1 MFSESGAMKITLTV
15 KQVAGAP
22 PTQPMTVTFDQQ
34 GGSIGRRD
42 ENDWILPDPER
53 FISGRHAQIDFS
65 DESFHITDLS
75 SNGVFINRSAQPLG
89 KNNRVALQ
97 DGDSFTIGD
106 YEISVS
112 VEKPASQTL
121 ETNNFEGL
129 DDPFARMVDAEAGQD
144 LEKAFSTPLEQPQ
157 SEQVIEEDYSL
168 DEPETPSLEMDEPPP
183 ESGASSLPSQSD
195 HTSDLNAYFNQPT
208 PIPEDWDL
216 DDDGSDRKDESQAL
230 SPPGLPPLDQEP
242 LPATPPQPSHIPP
255 LQPSD
260 LDEPSPAVNRESIP
274 RPGGQAD
281 TAATA
286 PVQPPSERAAP
297 DIAQSSDESTMR
309 RVLAESM
316 GISEEHIADLPMET
330 LLQNLGKILRTSVNG
345 TMSMLRARAQMKGE
359 FRMSQTMIQPVENNP
374 LKFSIN
380 IEEALRH
387 IINPNPSSGYLSPL
401 SAFEEAHEDI
411 EAHMLAVMVGMQ
423 AALHAVL
430 QRFKPE
436 ILEQRLGQQA
446 ILEKLPLYRQAKTW
460 ELFTELYSE
469 IANEAEDD
477 FHQLFGRT
485 FSQAYEEQI
494 RRLESPKQPDSG
506 LPN

>member
-1 MFSESGAMKITLTV
+1 MKITLTV
-15 KQVAGAP
+15 KLVAGAP
-22 PTQPMTVTFDQQ
+22 PTQPMTVTFDEQ

-42 ENDWILPDPER
+42 ENDWVLPDPER
-53 FISGRHAQIDFS
+53 FISGRHAQIDCS

-106 YEISVS
+106 YEIGVS

-121 ETNNFEGL
+121 ETNSFAGL

-144 LEKAFSTPLEQPQ
+144 LEEAFSAPLEQPQ

-168 DEPETPSLEMDEPPP
+168 DEPETPSLELDGPHP

-216 DDDGSDRKDESQAL
+216 DDDGSDRKDESQTQP
-230 SPPGLPPLDQEP
+230 PPGLPPLDQEP
-242 LPATPPQPSHIPP
+242 VPATPPLPSHIPP
-255 LQPSD
+255 IQPND
-260 LDEPSPAVNRESIP
+260 LNEPPPVVIRESIP
-274 RPGGQAD
+274 KPGKQAD

-286 PVQPPSERAAP
+286 PVQAPSERAAP
-297 DIAQSSDESTMR
+297 SIAQSSDEATMR

-316 GISEEHIADLPMET
+316 GISEQHIADLPMET

-345 TMSMLRARAQMKGE
+345 TMSILRARAQMKGE

-387 IINPNPSSGYLSPL
+387 I
-401 SAFEEAHEDI
+401 
-411 EAHMLAVMVGMQ
+411 
-423 AALHAVL
+423 
-430 QRFKPE
+430 
-436 ILEQRLGQQA
+436 
-446 ILEKLPLYRQAKTW
+446 
-460 ELFTELYSE
+460 
-469 IANEAEDD
+469 
-477 FHQLFGRT
+477 
-485 FSQAYEEQI
+485 
-494 RRLESPKQPDSG
+494 
-506 LPN
+506 

>member
-1 MFSESGAMKITLTV
+1 MKITLTV
-15 KQVAGAP
+15 NQVAGAP

-75 SNGVFINRSAQPLG
+75 ANGVFINRSAQPLG

-106 YEISVS
+106 YEIGVS

-129 DDPFARMVDAEAGQD
+129 DDPFARMVDTEAGQD
-144 LEKAFSTPLEQPQ
+144 LEEAFSTPLEQPQ
-157 SEQVIEEDYSL
+157 PEQVIEEEYSL
-168 DEPETPSLEMDEPPP
+168 DEPETPSLEMDEPSP

-242 LPATPPQPSHIPP
+242 VPATPPQPSHIPP

-260 LDEPSPAVNRESIP
+260 LNEPSPAVNRESIP

-286 PVQPPSERAAP
+286 PVQPPSERAA
-297 DIAQSSDESTMR
+297 
-309 RVLAESM
+309 
-316 GISEEHIADLPMET
+316 
-330 LLQNLGKILRTSVNG
+330 
-345 TMSMLRARAQMKGE
+345 
-359 FRMSQTMIQPVENNP
+359 
-374 LKFSIN
+374 
-380 IEEALRH
+380 
-387 IINPNPSSGYLSPL
+387 
-401 SAFEEAHEDI
+401 
-411 EAHMLAVMVGMQ
+411 
-423 AALHAVL
+423 
-430 QRFKPE
+430 
-436 ILEQRLGQQA
+436 
-446 ILEKLPLYRQAKTW
+446 
-460 ELFTELYSE
+460 
-469 IANEAEDD
+469 
-477 FHQLFGRT
+477 
-485 FSQAYEEQI
+485 
-494 RRLESPKQPDSG
+494 
-506 LPN
+506 

>member
-1 MFSESGAMKITLTV
+1 MKITLTV
-15 KQVAGAP
+15 KLVAGAP
-22 PTQPMTVTFDQQ
+22 PTQPMTVTFDEQ

-42 ENDWILPDPER
+42 ENDWVLPDPER
-53 FISGRHAQIDFS
+53 FISGRHAQIDCS

-89 KNNRVALQ
+89 KNNRIALQ

-106 YEISVS
+106 YEIGVS

-121 ETNNFEGL
+121 ETNSFAGL

-144 LEKAFSTPLEQPQ
+144 LEEAFSAPLEQPQ

-168 DEPETPSLEMDEPPP
+168 NEPETPSLELDGPHP

-216 DDDGSDRKDESQAL
+216 DDDGSDRKDESQTQPL
-230 SPPGLPPLDQEP
+230 PGLPPLDQEP
-242 LPATPPQPSHIPP
+242 VPATPPLPSHIPP
-255 LQPSD
+255 IQPND
-260 LDEPSPAVNRESIP
+260 LNEPPPVVIRESIP
-274 RPGGQAD
+274 KPGKQAD

-286 PVQPPSERAAP
+286 PVQAPSERAVP
-297 DIAQSSDESTMR
+297 SIAQSSDEATMR

-316 GISEEHIADLPMET
+316 GISEQHIADLPMET

-345 TMSMLRARAQMKGE
+345 TMSILRARAQMKGE

-387 IINPNPSSGYLSPL
+387 IINPNPCSGYLSPL

-411 EAHMLAVMVGMQ
+411 EAHMLAVIVGMQ

-494 RRLESPKQPDSG
+494 RRLESLKQPDSG